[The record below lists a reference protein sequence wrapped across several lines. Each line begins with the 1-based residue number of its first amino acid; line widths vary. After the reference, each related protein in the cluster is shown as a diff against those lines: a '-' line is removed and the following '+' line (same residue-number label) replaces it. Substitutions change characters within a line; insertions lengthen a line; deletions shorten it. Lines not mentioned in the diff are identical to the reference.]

1 MSKYRG
7 DGSAAVQPV
16 CAQRRDVLPGYEAL
30 AYVLDDALEQAQ
42 RGKGAVRHASP
53 GEHFCDQ
60 PIVRICEWLGD
71 GGRSFVLGQAVKKA
85 LESARLHDD
94 HARAELLGAINY
106 LAAAVL
112 LIDRRQGRD
121 A

>member
-1 MSKYRG
+1 MR
-7 DGSAAVQPV
+7 
-16 CAQRRDVLPGYEAL
+16 GYESL
-30 AYVLDDALEQAQ
+30 ARVLDEALEQAQ

-53 GEHFCDQ
+53 GDAFVDQ
-60 PIVRICEWLGD
+60 PIVLICELLGA
-71 GGRSFVLGQAVKKA
+71 GGISFALGQAVKKT
-85 LESARLHDD
+85 LESTRLFEA

-112 LIDRRQGRD
+112 LIDRRQGRE

>member
-1 MSKYRG
+1 MSNYPVQ
-7 DGSAAVQPV
+7 SALS
-16 CAQRRDVLPGYEAL
+16 QRLEVRPGYEAL
-30 AYVLDDALEQAQ
+30 AHVLDHALDQAQ
-42 RGKGAVRHASP
+42 RGKGAIRHASP
-53 GEHFCDQ
+53 GESFADQ

-85 LESARLHDD
+85 LESARLHDEQ
-94 HARAELLGAINY
+94 ARAELLGAINY
-106 LAAAVL
+106 LAAVVL

>member
-1 MSKYRG
+1 MTSHP
-7 DGSAAVQPV
+7 VQP
-16 CAQRRDVLPGYEAL
+16 ALPPRREAMLGYEPL
-30 AYVLDDALEQAQ
+30 ARVLDEALEQAQ
-42 RGKGAVRHASP
+42 RGKGAIRHATP
-53 GEHFCDQ
+53 GEPFVDQ
-60 PIVRICEWLGD
+60 PIVRICELLGD
-71 GGRSFVLGQAVKKA
+71 GGRSFALGQAVKKA
-85 LESARLHDD
+85 LESPRLPDA